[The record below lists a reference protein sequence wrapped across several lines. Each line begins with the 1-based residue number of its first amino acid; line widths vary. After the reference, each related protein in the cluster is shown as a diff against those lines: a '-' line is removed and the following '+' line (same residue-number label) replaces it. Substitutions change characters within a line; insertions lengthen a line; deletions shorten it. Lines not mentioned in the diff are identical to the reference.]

1 VSSFTKQAEAYEEW
15 PKPYSPNEL
24 AGIAKALGLES
35 LSSEMVDELQSIAEG
50 YCWTDLWVPRKGEPE
65 IMGLRWR
72 TRNDHLR
79 RIAKLAGQLALC
91 RQNSAKAQAQFGELM
106 KLLFDTEGIDGP
118 TSQLL
123 DGGPRRGRASKPGRS
138 RKRLRQPQYTD
149 QQLAQ
154 LGNHLGEAEA
164 NTAFA
169 ELRGLAK
176 LALKR
181 KQQPGRPREP
191 RYDLVE
197 DLAEFYKR
205 HTDEEPRRNGPDSD
219 PGPFEK
225 LVLAALEPLEPAARD
240 RAALPRIRDVI
251 RTVLEARAKKSNL
264 RQ

>member
-1 VSSFTKQAEAYEEW
+1 VSSLTEPAVDNEWPRQYSPDELAKIAEVLGLKSLSREMEEELQEIAEA
-15 PKPYSPNEL
+15 
-24 AGIAKALGLES
+24 
-35 LSSEMVDELQSIAEG
+35 

-65 IMGLRWR
+65 VMGLRWG

-79 RIAKLAGQLALC
+79 RIAKLAGQLARC
-91 RQNSAKAQAQFGELM
+91 RQNSAEAQAQFGELM
-106 KLLFDTEGIDGP
+106 KLLFDRDGIDGP

-123 DGGPRRGRASKPGRS
+123 VTR
-138 RKRLRQPQYTD
+138 YTD

-154 LGNHLGEAEA
+154 FANRLGTPEA

-169 ELRGLAK
+169 DLRGAAK
-176 LALKR
+176 RALDR
-181 KQQPGRPREP
+181 TRRPGRPREP

-197 DLAEFYKR
+197 ALADFYKR
-205 HTDEEPRRNGPDSD
+205 HMGNEPRRSGPDSG
-219 PGPFEK
+219 PGPFER